1 MQIRA
6 LTEADLPAFAEHFD
20 EGNPA
25 QLTRALRLR
34 AEDTGLMLAAW
45 LDDKPV
51 GRVLVHWRPV
61 PETPAEWHTGFAF
74 LEELIVLEAHRSQGI
89 GTAIIHE
96 AAGQARERGFTTM
109 AVGVG
114 VDNDRAR
121 ALYDR
126 LGYMDAGL
134 GLFEDRGTF
143 LNSRGEQIDWH
154 ETWLFLTRAL

>member
-1 MQIRA
+1 MQ
-6 LTEADLPAFAEHFD
+6 EAE
-20 EGNPA
+20 
-25 QLTRALRLR
+25 RL
-34 AEDTGLMLAAW
+34 
-45 LDDKPV
+45 
-51 GRVLVHWRPV
+51 
-61 PETPAEWHTGFAF
+61 
-74 LEELIVLEAHRSQGI
+74 
-89 GTAIIHE
+89 
-96 AAGQARERGFTTM
+96 ARERGFTTM

-143 LNSRGEQIDWH
+143 LSSRGEQIDSH